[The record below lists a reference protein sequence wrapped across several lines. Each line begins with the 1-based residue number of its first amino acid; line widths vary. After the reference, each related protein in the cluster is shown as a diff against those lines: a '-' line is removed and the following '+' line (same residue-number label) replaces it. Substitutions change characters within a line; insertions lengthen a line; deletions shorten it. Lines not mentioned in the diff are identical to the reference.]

1 VKISDFVQI
10 IYHRSLRVPMSNI
23 VSPIVAGAGLSF
35 AVLAVLAIS
44 NGISSLLFNQTV
56 QGFVDKRVGA

>member
-1 VKISDFVQI
+1 
-10 IYHRSLRVPMSNI
+10 MSNI